1 MSKPLTNAG
10 DVLCGHSGKAVLA
23 STAKLKVSGQSVL
36 LKTDIAGKPVSGC
49 AIVLASD
56 SGGVSDKPCLN
67 VASVTAGE
75 ATKLKVNGVPVIL
88 DDQLAGTTDGMQA
101 HTTPLTA
108 LSGSAVQSKLKA
120 V

>member
-10 DVLCGHSGKAVLA
+10 DVKCGHQGKAVLS
-23 STAKLKVSGQSVL
+23 STAKLKVSGQNVL
-36 LKTDIAGKPVSGC
+36 LKTDVMGKTIAGCS
-49 AIVLASD
+49 IVLASD
-56 SGGVSDKPCLN
+56 MSGVTDKPCLT

-75 ATKLKVNGVPVIL
+75 ATKLKVGGFFVIL

-101 HTTPLTA
+101 KTTPLTA
-108 LSGSAVQSKLKA
+108 LSGSAQQNKLKA